1 MEDFWEAATT
11 EGHPERLEAMKKLM
25 NQLGASGEYSAALA
39 TGLALVD
46 LAEEQG
52 DIPVM
57 AKAGHRVASR
67 LIEENNPNEAIA
79 MLERILK
86 KNLTLLS
93 DVDVGFLYSCM
104 GDAYGNL
111 DLHQLAID
119 HYNKA
124 LEFFRSGH
132 FLWPAGIALLDIAD
146 NYREM
151 GLFHKAKHAYHQ
163 VLDARNDSDG
173 MVLVARAKE
182 QLSKLFA
189 LEGNGDK
196 ALEYAEEAKAL
207 YLFEDYIPGVQTANL
222 AVGLANE
229 CLGRYQ
235 AAQKHFELAAAE
247 RDEPFAAP
255 VAAESLMHIAFLK
268 LRQGERDEGLEKLKE
283 IIPVLK
289 VKNYAKLLDEAQE
302 KLAQVLEEPAPL
314 AKDEPILFE

>member
-11 EGHPERLEAMKKLM
+11 EGHPERLDAMKKLM
-25 NQLGASGEYSAALA
+25 NQLGANGEYAAALA

-46 LAEEQG
+46 LAEAQG
-52 DIPVM
+52 ETKVL

-67 LIEENNPNEAIA
+67 LIEEGNPKDAIA
-79 MLERILK
+79 MLERILEK
-86 KNLTLLS
+86 DLS
-93 DVDVGFLYSCM
+93 AVSDIDVGFLYSCM
-104 GDAYGNL
+104 GNAYNSL
-111 DLHQLAID
+111 DLPQLAID
-119 HYNKA
+119 HYKKA
-124 LEFFRSGH
+124 LEFFKSGQ
-132 FLWPAGIALLDIAD
+132 FLWPAGVALLDIAD
-146 NYREM
+146 SYREM
-151 GLFHKAKHAYHQ
+151 GLFHQAKNAYHQ
-163 VLDARNDSDG
+163 VLNTRNDSDG

-189 LEGNGDK
+189 LEGDGDK

-207 YLFEDYIPGVQTANL
+207 CMFEEYVPGVQTANL
-222 AVGLANE
+222 AVGMANE

-235 AAQKHFELAAAE
+235 AAQKHYELAAAE

-289 VKNYAKLLDEAQE
+289 VKNYAKLLDEAQQ

-314 AKDEPILFE
+314 AKDEPVLFE